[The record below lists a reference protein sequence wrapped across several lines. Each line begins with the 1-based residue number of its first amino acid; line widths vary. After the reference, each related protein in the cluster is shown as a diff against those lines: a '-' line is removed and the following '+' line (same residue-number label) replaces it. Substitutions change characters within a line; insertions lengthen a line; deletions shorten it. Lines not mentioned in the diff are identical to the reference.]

1 MTQPFPAT
9 YFGAPR
15 WRRDGKSHAPLAG
28 LFGRALGGKEEEL
41 IFDTD
46 MRFMQGTFVGTDGK

>member
-1 MTQPFPAT
+1 
-9 YFGAPR
+9 
-15 WRRDGKSHAPLAG
+15 
-28 LFGRALGGKEEEL
+28 LGGKEEEL